1 MLDKTDIKI
10 LNILQKFGKITN
22 ADLARQLG
30 MAPSGVLARVKK
42 LEKDNIIQ
50 KYAVQLNP
58 KALGIALSTFIQ
70 IKTADSV
77 GSADIGR
84 KLAEI
89 PEVQE
94 VHWIAGEYNYL
105 VKARVS
111 GTETLTLLMKQ
122 FGEIPGVCDT
132 RTTLV
137 LDTLKESQALSMNF
151 VQYKKN
157 RKQTG

>member
-1 MLDKTDIKI
+1 MLDKIDIKI
-10 LNILQKFGKITN
+10 LNILQKQGKITN

-42 LEKDNIIQ
+42 LENQGIIQ
-50 KYAVQLNP
+50 GYAVLLNP
-58 KALGIALSTFIQ
+58 KPLGISLSTFIQ

-77 GSADIGR
+77 GSADLGR
-84 KLAEI
+84 QLADI

-94 VHWIAGEYNYL
+94 VHWTAGEYNYL

-111 GTETLTLLMKQ
+111 NTDTLTVLMKK
-122 FGEIPGVCDT
+122 FGEIPGICDT

-137 LDTLKESQALSMNF
+137 LGTIKESQALSLNF
-151 VQYKKN
+151 VEQKKS
-157 RKQTG
+157 KKAS